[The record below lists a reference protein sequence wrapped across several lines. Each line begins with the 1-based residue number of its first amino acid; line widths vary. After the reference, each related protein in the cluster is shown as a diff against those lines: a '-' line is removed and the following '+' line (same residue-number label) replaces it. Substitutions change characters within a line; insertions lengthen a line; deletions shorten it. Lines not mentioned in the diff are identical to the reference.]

1 MGFCRISNIATNDKH
16 DNEVNMNIAK
26 MIHTY
31 ITDEAVE
38 QKVIQAMND
47 AVDIPFINEKT
58 EEKIAKAIWATVSDV
73 LKKVLE
79 GK

>member
-1 MGFCRISNIATNDKH
+1 
-16 DNEVNMNIAK
+16 MNIAK
-26 MIHTY
+26 IIHTY
-31 ITDEAVE
+31 ITDKAVE
-38 QKVIQAMND
+38 EKVIQAMND

-58 EEKIAKAIWATVSDV
+58 EEKIARAIWATVSDV

>member
-1 MGFCRISNIATNDKH
+1 
-16 DNEVNMNIAK
+16 MNIAK

-58 EEKIAKAIWATVSDV
+58 EEGTNNNDTNNMYRKLSYR
-73 LKKVLE
+73 
-79 GK
+79 

>member
-1 MGFCRISNIATNDKH
+1 MLTENDY
-16 DNEVNMNIAK
+16 EIGE
-26 MIHTY
+26 T
-31 ITDEAVE
+31 VE

-58 EEKIAKAIWATVSDV
+58 EEKIARAIWATVSDV